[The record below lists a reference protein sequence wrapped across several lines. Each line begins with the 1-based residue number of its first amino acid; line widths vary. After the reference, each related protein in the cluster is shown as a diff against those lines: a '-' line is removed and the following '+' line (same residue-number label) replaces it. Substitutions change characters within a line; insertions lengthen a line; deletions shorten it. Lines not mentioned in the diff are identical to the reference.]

1 MPDARAQ
8 FRVLYR
14 NFLTCVV
21 DLQFLPNPGDIQK
34 LGIQLMAALSA
45 FGLVIAIY
53 EVPRYSFSGWPVE
66 KLALAAW
73 GDQEFMIASTMA
85 IAGLLAVLAWNS
97 VLPARHDAMVL
108 GPLPVHTRTIGLAR
122 IAAIATVVGMSAAAL
137 NIFTG
142 ISFPFVWVPPGGNLL
157 RSLAA
162 YWLTMAAS
170 AVFIFSALLA
180 MQGVAALVLTHR
192 LFLRISS
199 ALQLACYFGILSV
212 YFLKPPLANPRA
224 LTAPANQRW
233 LAALP
238 SYWFLGLFQELNGST
253 HPAFRAL
260 AVRALLALAFA
271 VLLAGAAL
279 GLAYRR
285 GLRRLIEEPDIT
297 PADRMRPLARLTARI
312 AARLVPEPL
321 ERAILLFTART
332 LARSREHRLLLAAYA
347 GIGFAIAFAYARS
360 YLYGYAAN
368 PWNQPNVPFI
378 AGSVVVLLMAVIGAR
393 AVFALPVSQPSSWV
407 FRLTAVHQAAS
418 YFTAARKSLFVL
430 AAAPVWTGCA
440 ILYLTLWPLRPAL
453 EHLAL
458 LVALGV
464 LLVERALYRFRK
476 IPFACSYLPGKANL
490 HVRLYALGVLFLFL
504 ADSGS
509 RLEFWTMGS
518 AARYLVLLAV
528 LLALAIWAQR
538 RTTEFADAPGNRI
551 QFEDLPKADIF
562 ALDLRPDGTWLS
574 DEAHVEALES
584 QPRRNWAR
592 SGPPV
597 KAEVRTWRS

>member
-1 MPDARAQ
+1 MPDPRAQ

-34 LGIQLMAALSA
+34 LGIELMAGLSA

-53 EVPRYSFSGWPVE
+53 EVPRYSFSGWPADR
-66 KLALAAW
+66 LAIAAW
-73 GDQEFMIASTMA
+73 GDQEFMIATTMT

-97 VLPARHDAMVL
+97 ILPARQDALCL

-122 IAAIATVVGMSAAAL
+122 VAAIASVLGMSAASL
-137 NIFTG
+137 NVFTG

-162 YWLTMAAS
+162 YWLTMAA
-170 AVFIFSALLA
+170 AAIFIFCGLLA

-199 ALQLACYFGILSV
+199 ALQLACFFLILSV
-212 YFLKPPLANPRA
+212 YFLKPPLANPHA

-233 LAALP
+233 LVALP
-238 SYWFLGLFQELNGST
+238 SYWFLGLFQELNGPT
-253 HPAFRAL
+253 HAAFRPLALRALWALCIVAL
-260 AVRALLALAFA
+260 AAA
-271 VLLAGAAL
+271 AAL

-285 GLRRLIEEPDIT
+285 SLRRLIEEPDIT
-297 PADRMRPLARLTARI
+297 PSDRVRPLARVTTFV

-332 LARSREHRLLLAAYA
+332 LARSREHRLLLAAYG
-347 GIGFAIAFAYARS
+347 GIGLAIAFAYARS
-360 YLYGYAAN
+360 YLYGYAGN
-368 PWNQPNVPFI
+368 PWNQANVPFI
-378 AGSVVVLLMAVIGAR
+378 AGSVVVLFMAVIGAR
-393 AVFALPVSQPSSWV
+393 AVFALPVAQPSSWV
-407 FRLTAVHQAAS
+407 FRLTAVHQPAS
-418 YFTAARKSLFVL
+418 YFAAVRRSIFLL
-430 AAAPVWTGCA
+430 AAAPVWIGCA
-440 ILYLTLWPLRPAL
+440 ILYLTVWPSRPAL
-453 EHLAL
+453 QHLAL

-464 LLVERALYRFRK
+464 LLVERALYKFRK

-490 HVRLYALGVLFLFL
+490 HVRLYAFGVLFLFL

-509 RLEFWTMGS
+509 RLEFWAMDSTI
-518 AARYLVLLAV
+518 RFVTLFAV
-528 LLALAIWAQR
+528 ILALAIWARR
-538 RTTEFADAPGNRI
+538 RTREFADAPGNRI

-574 DEAHVEALES
+574 DEAYAEAVES
-584 QPRRNWAR
+584 RPRRNWAR
-592 SGPPV
+592 SGPSV
-597 KAEVRTWRS
+597 KPE